1 MLYDVILLFWNIILS
16 LACIQPCQVL
26 GRLGTH
32 LVGSTEL
39 VVQVVAGASP
49 VDLLTSL
56 RCLAFGTLVGCG
68 WPGSPGSISV
78 CSWLLMRDCGFP
90 PSFSSTFDDTDT
102 RSHTGTHTP
111 QEDCL
116 FMYLCIFVCR
126 VQWSLFV
133 ALPLFLN
140 TYCRIVFPRLQ
151 YIAVHVSR
159 HVHFKYQQTYCDR
172 SN

>member
-1 MLYDVILLFWNIILS
+1 MLLFWNIILS

-49 VDLLTSL
+49 ILLLTL
-56 RCLAFGTLVGCG
+56 PGCLAFGTLVGCG
-68 WPGSPGSISV
+68 RPGSPGSI
-78 CSWLLMRDCGFP
+78 CLQLAPDAWLRLPTLLFKYIWWHGH
-90 PSFSSTFDDTDT
+90 SL
-102 RSHTGTHTP
+102 SHMHTHTP

-116 FMYLCIFVCR
+116 FMYLCIFVCEWK
-126 VQWSLFV
+126 VSSGHCLSCCLF
-133 ALPLFLN
+133 FFN
-140 TYCRIVFPRLQ
+140 TYCRIVFPRLK
-151 YIAVHVSR
+151 YIAVHAQR